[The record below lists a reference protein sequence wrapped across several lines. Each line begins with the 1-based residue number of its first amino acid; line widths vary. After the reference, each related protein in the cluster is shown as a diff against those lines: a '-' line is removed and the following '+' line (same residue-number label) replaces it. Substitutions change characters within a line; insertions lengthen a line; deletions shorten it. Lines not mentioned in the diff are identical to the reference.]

1 MNANLR
7 KQQGVTLIVGMI
19 MLILL
24 TLMAVTSFKLGK
36 GNLQIVGNMQ
46 FRNET
51 LRVAEEI
58 IEARVSTPTNVVSP
72 WIGGLNFNGGI
83 TQNANPDVAV
93 TVTPTLVQAY
103 VKKNSVINLNDPGQL
118 GCTLGTAQVFG
129 VEGAATG
136 NSLCAAALYDLTVV
150 ATEAATNA
158 KVELHQGV
166 AIQVPADS
174 VCSLVPC

>member
-1 MNANLR
+1 MIMNLKRQEGA
-7 KQQGVTLIVGMI
+7 TLLVGLI

-24 TLMAVTSFKLGK
+24 TLMAVSTFNIGK

-51 LRVAEEI
+51 LRVAEKAVEVAI
-58 IEARVSTPTNVVSP
+58 SKPTGVTVASTSSV
-72 WIGGLNFNGGI
+72 GGYN
-83 TQNANPDVAV
+83 V

-103 VKKNSVINLNDPGQL
+103 VKKNSVINLNKPSEI
-118 GCTLGTAQVFG
+118 GCTLGTAQTFG

-136 NSLCAAALYDLTVV
+136 NSLCAQTLYNVRVTAVDTI
-150 ATEAATNA
+150 TNA
-158 KVELHQGV
+158 SVVVDQGISV
-166 AIQVPADS
+166 QVPADK